1 MNTKAGRTLPRSTPL
16 VILLA
21 LGLAAAFFLSSCTPG
36 SELTASES
44 DVVITVFN
52 QDVDFGAIKTYA
64 MPDTIVHILNEG
76 DEDPVSR
83 NYDQAI
89 LDLIAANLTA
99 VGYDRIADD
108 SPDAPD
114 VQVLV
119 SATAID
125 TWYWYSYYPGDYW
138 GWYGGYPGWGWG
150 YPPQSYGTSY
160 AYTTGTLFVDM
171 VDPDQPGTP
180 DELRPGSWRGV
191 CNGILNDTESSKQ
204 KRFTDSINQMFEQSP
219 YLRSTAQSG

>member
-1 MNTKAGRTLPRSTPL
+1 MNTKSGRTLPRSTPL

-21 LGLAAAFFLSSCTPG
+21 LGVAAAFLLSSCTPG

-64 MPDTIVHILNEG
+64 MPDTIIHILNEG
-76 DEDPVSR
+76 DEDLVSR
-83 NYDQAI
+83 KYDQAI

-99 VGYDRIADD
+99 LGYDRIADD

-119 SATAID
+119 SATAVD
-125 TWYWYSYYPGDYW
+125 YWYWYSYYPGDYW

-150 YPPQSYGTSY
+150 YPPPSYGTSY
-160 AYTTGTLFVDM
+160 ANSTGTLFVDM
-171 VDPDQPGTP
+171 VDPDQPGAP
-180 DELRPGSWRGV
+180 DELRPGCWRGV
-191 CNGILNDTESSKQ
+191 CNGILNDTESSKK